1 MANNTAIALSGKFSD
16 CLTATPTPTN
26 IMALEKSQ
34 VVPRSQLARDDLR
47 SELRPKNQ
55 YKMKHPAPMNNHVIN
70 SYVPHPAKSIRFGF
84 EAVVKF
90 VGVGMYH

>member
-1 MANNTAIALSGKFSD
+1 MAPKPKKIITSVMANNTAIALSGKFSD

-47 SELRPKNQ
+47 SELEPKNQ

-70 SYVPHPAKSIRFGF
+70 SCSSSSC
-84 EAVVKF
+84 
-90 VGVGMYH
+90 